1 METKKMRRGLTLEGE
16 DVINLRDWGDGGPV
30 GAYFGC
36 IQLIG
41 YCSAWVAPAH
51 LIGPAMKSGMRAT
64 FVGVQP
70 AGVEVT
76 HQDSL
81 IA

>member
-1 METKKMRRGLTLEGE
+1 METKKMRRGWTLESE
-16 DVINLRDWGDGGPV
+16 DVINLSDWGDGGTV

-36 IQLIG
+36 MLVVG
-41 YCSAWVAPAH
+41 YGSAWVAPSH
-51 LIGPAMKSGMRAT
+51 LIGPAMNSGIRAT

-76 HQDSL
+76 H
-81 IA
+81 